1 MDNDELIPLE
11 KVLDDMYNPDGGIA
25 SMSAKD
31 YYYQHYAS
39 EEEIKKHQRNEFIID
54 IIVRIILSII
64 LSIIVFGT
72 IFSILMLISIL

>member
-64 LSIIVFGT
+64 VFGT